1 MLIFIVRRI
10 IQGLGILWGLIT
22 LLFLIFYVLDS
33 PVNYMVGENADEK
46 IVKNIVEKYGL
57 DRPLLTQYADY
68 LHRLSPVRKEKEK
81 WVFDSPD
88 LGVSY
93 QNDKPVGELIG
104 EHWFGSAVLALF
116 SLLFASFFGISMGI
130 IAGLYKDRFPDRL
143 IVSLSVLG
151 ISAPSFFVAVL
162 LIAIFSVALNS
173 LTHLNATGYLMETG
187 VYSGESRIVWKNL
200 FLPVIALGVRP
211 LAVFVQLTRAS
222 LSEVMQTDYI
232 RTARAKGL
240 SPLRVLIVHALR
252 NALNPVITS
261 VTGWL
266 ASLLAGAFFVEFIFN
281 WKGIG
286 KLAIEA
292 LQKHDFPVILGCTL
306 MVGIVFVGVSILTDV
321 LYKIS
326 DPRVT
331 V

>member
-1 MLIFIVRRI
+1 
-10 IQGLGILWGLIT
+10 
-22 LLFLIFYVLDS
+22 
-33 PVNYMVGENADEK
+33 MVGENADEK
-46 IVKNIVEKYGL
+46 VIKNIVEKYGL
-57 DRPLLTQYADY
+57 DRPLLTQYSDY
-68 LHRLSPVRKEKEK
+68 LLRISPVRKEKQK
-81 WVFDSPD
+81 WILAKPD
-88 LGVSY
+88 LGISY
-93 QNDKPVGELIG
+93 QSDKPVGELIG

-116 SLLFASFFGISMGI
+116 SLLFASFFGISMGL
-130 IAGLYKDRFPDRL
+130 IAGLYKDRWPDRL

-162 LIAIFSVALNS
+162 LIAIFSVALHQF
-173 LTHLNATGYLMETG
+173 THLNATGYLLEVG
-187 VYSGESRIVWKNL
+187 VYSGESRIIWKNL
-200 FLPVIALGVRP
+200 FLPMIALGVRP

-240 SPLRVLIVHALR
+240 SPLRVLMVHAMR

-306 MVGIVFVGVSILTDV
+306 IVGIVFVGVSILTDI